1 MKTYKKIIA
10 LLTLCMVAVLLVSGC
25 TAASTAK
32 MKVVTSTSLLGYITD
47 QVGGDRVEVIN
58 LIPPVQH
65 PGNFNVR
72 PGDVQTLASSKLFL
86 VHGWPGEGF
95 VDQFVEAANNP
106 ELVVYKASV
115 DGNWMTPSVQ
125 SAAADKVAAALGQ
138 VDSQN
143 AATYEKNAAE
153 YKARVAA
160 KEIEIKS
167 RLTAAGVSNINVI
180 ASERQLGFLKWS
192 GFNVVANYAG
202 PNALNPQLV
211 KELVD
216 QGREAS
222 VTLVIDNLQDGK
234 DAGRGIAED
243 IGATQLNLSN
253 FPGGFENTETW
264 EKAIDRNIDLL
275 LEAIGK

>member
-1 MKTYKKIIA
+1 M
-10 LLTLCMVAVLLVSGC
+10 
-25 TAASTAK
+25 
-32 MKVVTSTSLLGYITD
+32 
-47 QVGGDRVEVIN
+47 VEVIN

-138 VDSQN
+138 VDS
-143 AATYEKNAAE
+143 KNAAAYE
-153 YKARVAA
+153 NNAAGYKARVTV

-167 RLTAAGVSNINVI
+167 RLTAAGVSSINVI
-180 ASERQLGFLKWS
+180 ASERQLGFLKWA

-216 QGREAS
+216 QGKEAA
-222 VTLVIDNLQDGK
+222 VRLVIDNLQDGK

-264 EKAIDRNIDLL
+264 EKAIDHNMDLL
-275 LEAIGK
+275 LKAIGK